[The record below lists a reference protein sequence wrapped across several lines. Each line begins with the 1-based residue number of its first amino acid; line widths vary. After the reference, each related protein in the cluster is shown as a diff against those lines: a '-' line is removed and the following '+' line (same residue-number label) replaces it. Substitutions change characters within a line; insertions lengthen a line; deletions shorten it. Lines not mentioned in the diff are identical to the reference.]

1 MLPSEEMES
10 NALQCEADYEFF
22 FRNEKKEMEAKASQN
37 VSWKT
42 HSLENH
48 HQNRALE
55 LRHMTKP
62 II

>member
-1 MLPSEEMES
+1 MRCNVKPIMITF
-10 NALQCEADYEFF
+10 C
-22 FRNEKKEMEAKASQN
+22 NEKKEMEAKASQN

-42 HSLENH
+42 NSLENR

-55 LRHMTKP
+55 LRYMMKP

>member
-1 MLPSEEMES
+1 MRCNVKPIMV
-10 NALQCEADYEFF
+10 F

-55 LRHMTKP
+55 LRYMTKP